1 MATFNFPTL
10 RFKKEDIYDLLHGEK
25 KIKGFNRL
33 SIQFYRRKGDDF
45 TLVAQILDK
54 RRKKIEDSH
63 LIFIEAHP
71 EAIKM
76 EKIKTDDELIFL
88 QHEMSKRE
96 LKQKSDN
103 GSKDIIL
110 TPISIKINPAAVTY
124 DQLNPCPP
132 NQPGS

>member
-10 RFKKEDIYDLLHGEK
+10 IFKKEDIYDLLHGKK

-33 SIQFYRRKGDDF
+33 GIQFYRRKGDDF

-71 EAIKM
+71 DAIKM
-76 EKIKTDDELIFL
+76 KNIPIDDELIFL
-88 QHEMSKRE
+88 QHEMSKSE
-96 LKQKSDN
+96 LKQKSDD

-110 TPISIKINPAAVTY
+110 TPMPITINPAAVTY